1 MSFLS
6 ALESVASYIG
16 FMFGAPSISSPLD
29 APLAGGSLSES
40 EWTRG
45 NANEVDDD
53 DDDAA
58 RRFWAAQRWN
68 GIDELQLGTRWT
80 PDGCSHDPP
89 PGSAQLDRFGDFA

>member
-29 APLAGGSLSES
+29 APLVAGSLSES

-58 RRFWAAQRWN
+58 RRFWAAQRWD
-68 GIDELQLGTRWT
+68 GDEDLQIGARWT
-80 PDGCSHDPP
+80 VTGCTYVPP
-89 PGSAQLDRFGDFA
+89 PGSAEFD

>member
-29 APLAGGSLSES
+29 APLAGGSLSKC
-40 EWTRG
+40 EWTSG
-45 NANEVDDD
+45 DANEID

-58 RRFWAAQRWN
+58 RCPWAAQRWA
-68 GIDELQLGTRWT
+68 GVEELQLGPEWT
-80 PDGCSHDPP
+80 PDGCFQDPP
-89 PGSAQLDRFGDFA
+89 PGSAQFDRFGDFA